1 MASLWRCTGS
11 MPPCHVVAPHI
22 SIHIGQIPKTRKLS
36 WSEGQCDMHQCHVSQ
51 DPEYAAAIGS
61 KLHEKD
67 WGWFCWDGIHA
78 LVAGWTSNFLVI
90 APRKLGDA
98 QNSQSGDGEEISQPR
113 SMLLHDPDVPPMM
126 NKFENKWLNHRTVL
140 FAVSVELSKRA
151 VSCHCFPVK
160 ISDRFCSHAT
170 ALHSICWSVCPSVSQ
185 AVSLLNFIQNKRQ
198 KTGRQEG
205 SLSSGSCS
213 CHCANNSYKSYK
225 GYFCHCAW
233 SREMQIARK
242 HNNWAFIASPPSWR
256 RWALCC
262 ALPRTPLAAL
272 SLGSWGFAS
281 RPEILERFNRVSTT
295 KKP

>member
-1 MASLWRCTGS
+1 
-11 MPPCHVVAPHI
+11 
-22 SIHIGQIPKTRKLS
+22 
-36 WSEGQCDMHQCHVSQ
+36 
-51 DPEYAAAIGS
+51 
-61 KLHEKD
+61 
-67 WGWFCWDGIHA
+67 
-78 LVAGWTSNFLVI
+78 
-90 APRKLGDA
+90 
-98 QNSQSGDGEEISQPR
+98 
-113 SMLLHDPDVPPMM
+113 MLLHDPDVPPMM